1 MIEKL
6 VFVDKFL
13 FSADIRCAKKAN
25 KLYLLLYFDPRQIF
39 DEVCDRIH
47 QHVPSLRAKYW
58 LSSMKR
64 TTNCFFIY
72 LE

>member
-25 KLYLLLYFDPRQIF
+25 KLYLLLYFDPILEKF
-39 DEVCDRIH
+39 
-47 QHVPSLRAKYW
+47 
-58 LSSMKR
+58 SMKFVSEYINMFQACEQNIGCR
-64 TTNCFFIY
+64 
-72 LE
+72 L